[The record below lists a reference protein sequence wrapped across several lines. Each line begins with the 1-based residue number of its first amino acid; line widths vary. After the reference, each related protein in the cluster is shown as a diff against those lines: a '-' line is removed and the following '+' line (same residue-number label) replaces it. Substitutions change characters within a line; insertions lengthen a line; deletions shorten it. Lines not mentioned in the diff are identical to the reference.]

1 MSADEIANKLW
12 NLCNVLRDDGVTYH
26 QYLNELT
33 YILFLKLT
41 EVKDFEEHIP
51 EEYRWRGFVEEHD
64 NNEAFE
70 RYKKFLVTISNETTS
85 PSIKEIYNNASTSL
99 RKPVNFNTL
108 VQSIEKLDWYEEN
121 DRDVMGDIYESL
133 LEKNAGEKKSGAGQY
148 FTPRP
153 LINIMTQ
160 LLAPKLGERWN
171 DPAAGTFGFM
181 IAADEYLRS
190 KYENYYALSDKDR
203 KFQKEQAFSGVE
215 LVGDAHRLALMNAR
229 LHGMESEI
237 ILGDTLTEMG
247 KNLNGYD
254 GVLANPP
261 FGTKKGGEKP
271 TRDDFT
277 FPTSNK
283 QLNFLQHIYR
293 SLKKDGKA
301 RAAVVL
307 PDNVLFED
315 GDGQKIRRDLMD
327 KCNLHTILR
336 LPTGIFYAAG
346 VKTNVLF
353 FTRGKTEKNNTKGIW
368 FYDMR
373 TNVPNYGKR
382 TPFTQSAFADFV
394 TAYTG
399 GKTIADLEKNY
410 DGSIS
415 NRPQV
420 CHTEPVE
427 VLSKEDGNASKD
439 ERWNYITREVI
450 ASKNDSLDLGLIADD
465 SVSKAE
471 DLGEP
476 VEIATEALNELNA
489 IQKQLKAMIK
499 ELG

>member
-1 MSADEIANKLW
+1 MSAQEIANKLW

-26 QYLNELT
+26 EYLNELT
-33 YILFLKLT
+33 YILFLKLS
-41 EVKDFEEHIP
+41 EVKGFDDKIP
-51 EEYRWRGFVEEHD
+51 TEYKWQYFVNEHD
-64 NNEAFE
+64 NNEAFA
-70 RYKKFLVTISNETTS
+70 RYREFLATVSDKTQSQ
-85 PSIKEIYNNASTSL
+85 SIKEIYSNASTSL
-99 RKPVNFNTL
+99 RKPVNFRSL
-108 VQSIEKLDWYEEN
+108 VTAIDKLDWYEED

-153 LINIMTQ
+153 LINIMVD
-160 LLAPKLGERWN
+160 LMVPKLGERWT

-181 IAADEYLRS
+181 ISADHYLRRKTDS
-190 KYENYYALSDKDR
+190 YFHLSEKDR
-203 KFQKEQAFSGVE
+203 HFQTTQAFSGVE
-215 LVGDAHRLALMNAR
+215 LVPDAHRLALMNAR
-229 LHGMESEI
+229 LHGMESTI
-237 ILGDTLTEMG
+237 YLADTLTEFG
-247 KNLNGYD
+247 KGLKDFD

-261 FGTKKGGEKP
+261 FGTKQGGERP

-346 VKTNVLF
+346 IKTNVLF
-353 FTRGKTEKNNTKGIW
+353 FTREKTESNNTQNVW

-373 TNVPNYGKR
+373 TNAPSYGKR
-382 TPFTQSAFADFV
+382 TPFNEKAFEDFV
-394 TAYTG
+394 FAYTG
-399 GKTIADLEKNY
+399 GISFDKVEKEYDGLVSDAKRKNIKDQRWHSISRSEIEKKNY
-410 DGSIS
+410 
-415 NRPQV
+415 
-420 CHTEPVE
+420 
-427 VLSKEDGNASKD
+427 
-439 ERWNYITREVI
+439 
-450 ASKNDSLDLGLIADD
+450 SLDLGLIADNTLTNSD
-465 SVSKAE
+465 

-476 VEIATEALNELNA
+476 IDIAKEALLELQS
-489 IQKQLKAMIK
+489 ITEQLNAMIK
-499 ELG
+499 ELK

>member
-33 YILFLKLT
+33 YILFLKLS

-327 KCNLHTILR
+327 KCDLHTILR

-394 TAYTG
+394 KAYTG
-399 GKTIADLEKNY
+399 GKTLEDLEKNY
-410 DGSIS
+410 DGSIA
-415 NRPQV
+415 NRPQDG
-420 CHTEPVE
+420 HTEPVE
-427 VLSKEDGNASKD
+427 VLTEGDDKASKD
-439 ERWNYITREVI
+439 ERWNYITRETI

-476 VEIATEALNELNA
+476 IEIATEVLNELNA

>member
-1 MSADEIANKLW
+1 MSAEEIANKLW

-33 YILFLKLT
+33 YILFLKLSD
-41 EVKDFEEHIP
+41 VKGFSEHIP
-51 EEYRWRGFVEEHD
+51 EEYRWKKFVDEHD
-64 NNEAFE
+64 NAEAFAKYRE
-70 RYKKFLVTISNETTS
+70 FLVTVSSKTTS
-85 PSIKEIYNNASTSL
+85 DSIKEIYTDAATSL
-99 RKPVNFNTL
+99 RKPVNFRTL
-108 VQSIEKLDWYEEN
+108 VTAIDKLDWYEEN

-153 LINIMTQ
+153 LINIMID
-160 LLAPKLGERWN
+160 LMVPKVGERWN

-181 IAADEYLRS
+181 ISADHYLKNKTNDYFKLTES
-190 KYENYYALSDKDR
+190 ER
-203 KFQKEQAFSGVE
+203 KFQEEEAFSGVE

-229 LHGMESEI
+229 LHGMESRI
-237 ILGDTLTEMG
+237 YRNDTLTEFG
-247 KNLNGYD
+247 KTLKNFD

-261 FGTKKGGEKP
+261 FGTKQGGERP

-353 FTRGKTEKNNTKGIW
+353 FTREKTETNNTKNVW

-373 TNVPNYGKR
+373 TNAPNYGKR
-382 TPFTQSAFADFV
+382 TPFTEKAFENFV
-394 TAYTG
+394 LAYTG
-399 GKTIADLEKNY
+399 GIPFDKVEKDYDGLISDEKRKTI
-410 DGSIS
+410 
-415 NRPQV
+415 
-420 CHTEPVE
+420 
-427 VLSKEDGNASKD
+427 KD
-439 ERWNYITREVI
+439 ERWQSISRAEIEKKNY
-450 ASKNDSLDLGLIADD
+450 SLDLGLIADSSLTNSD
-465 SVSKAE
+465 DLAE
-471 DLGEP
+471 PID
-476 VEIATEALNELNA
+476 IAKEALLELQS
-489 IQKQLKAMIK
+489 ITEQLNAMIK
-499 ELG
+499 ELN

>member
-1 MSADEIANKLW
+1 MSAEEIANKLW

-33 YILFLKLT
+33 YILFLKLS
-41 EVKDFEEHIP
+41 EVKDFSEHIP
-51 EEYRWRGFVEEHD
+51 EEYRWQKFVTETD
-64 NNEAFE
+64 NAAAFANYRE
-70 RYKKFLVTISNETTS
+70 FLATVSNKTTS
-85 PSIKEIYNNASTSL
+85 ESIKEIYADASTSL
-99 RKPVNFNTL
+99 RKPVNFRTL
-108 VQSIEKLDWYEEN
+108 VAAIDKLDWYEED

-153 LINIMTQ
+153 LINIMVD
-160 LLAPKLGERWN
+160 LMAPKLGERWN

-181 IAADEYLRS
+181 ISADYYLRS
-190 KYENYYALSDKDR
+190 KYDNYFYLNEKDR
-203 KFQKEQAFSGVE
+203 KFQIEEAFSGVE

-229 LHGMESEI
+229 LHGMESRI
-237 ILGDTLTEMG
+237 YLGDTLTEFG
-247 KNLNGYD
+247 KSLKGYD

-261 FGTKKGGEKP
+261 FGTKQGGERP

-315 GDGQKIRRDLMD
+315 GDGRNIRKDLLD

-353 FTRGKTEKNNTKGIW
+353 FTRGKTETNNTKQVW

-373 TNVPNYGKR
+373 TNAPSYGKR
-382 TPFTQSAFADFV
+382 TPFEEKAFEGFV
-394 TAYTG
+394 HAYTG
-399 GKTIADLEKNY
+399 GIALKEVEKQYDGGIDDTKRAAIQDARWQAITLEEIAKKNY
-410 DGSIS
+410 
-415 NRPQV
+415 
-420 CHTEPVE
+420 
-427 VLSKEDGNASKD
+427 
-439 ERWNYITREVI
+439 
-450 ASKNDSLDLGLIADD
+450 SLDLGLIAD
-465 SVSKAE
+465 STLSNSE

-476 VEIATEALNELNA
+476 IDIAKQALEELKSITEQLN
-489 IQKQLKAMIK
+489 AMIK
-499 ELG
+499 ELS

>member
-1 MSADEIANKLW
+1 MSAEEIANKLW

-33 YILFLKLT
+33 YILFLKLSD
-41 EVKDFEEHIP
+41 VKGFSEHIP
-51 EEYRWRGFVEEHD
+51 EEYRWKKFVDEHD
-64 NNEAFE
+64 NAEAFAKYRE
-70 RYKKFLVTISNETTS
+70 FLVTVSTKTTS
-85 PSIKEIYNNASTSL
+85 DSIKEIYTDAATSL
-99 RKPVNFNTL
+99 RKPVNFRTL
-108 VQSIEKLDWYEEN
+108 VTAIDKLDWYEED

-153 LINIMTQ
+153 LINIMID
-160 LLAPKLGERWN
+160 LMVPKVGERWN

-181 IAADEYLRS
+181 ISADHYL
-190 KYENYYALSDKDR
+190 KNKTNNYFKLTEAER
-203 KFQKEQAFSGVE
+203 KFQEEEAFSGVE

-229 LHGMESEI
+229 LHGMESRI
-237 ILGDTLTEMG
+237 YRNDTLTEFG
-247 KNLNGYD
+247 KTLNGFD

-261 FGTKKGGEKP
+261 FGTKQGGERP

-353 FTRGKTEKNNTKGIW
+353 FTREKTETNNTQNVW

-373 TNVPNYGKR
+373 TNAPSYGKR
-382 TPFTQSAFADFV
+382 TPFTEKAFENFV
-394 TAYTG
+394 LAYTG
-399 GKTIADLEKNY
+399 GIPFDKVENDYDGLVADAKRKTI
-410 DGSIS
+410 
-415 NRPQV
+415 
-420 CHTEPVE
+420 
-427 VLSKEDGNASKD
+427 KD
-439 ERWNYITREVI
+439 ERWSCISRAEIEKKNY
-450 ASKNDSLDLGLIADD
+450 SLDLGLIADSSLTNSD
-465 SVSKAE
+465 

-476 VEIATEALNELNA
+476 IDIAKEALLELET
-489 IQKQLKAMIK
+489 ITQQLNAMIK
-499 ELG
+499 ELN

>member
-1 MSADEIANKLW
+1 MSAEEIANKLW

-33 YILFLKLT
+33 YILFLKLSD
-41 EVKDFEEHIP
+41 VKGFSEHIP
-51 EEYRWRGFVEEHD
+51 EEYRWQKFVQEHD
-64 NNEAFE
+64 NAEAFAK
-70 RYKKFLVTISNETTS
+70 YKEFLVTVSTKTTS
-85 PSIKEIYNNASTSL
+85 DSIKEIYTDAATSL
-99 RKPVNFNTL
+99 RKPVNFRTL
-108 VQSIEKLDWYEEN
+108 VTAIDKLDWYEED

-153 LINIMTQ
+153 LINIMVD
-160 LLAPKLGERWN
+160 LMAPKVGERWN

-181 IAADEYLRS
+181 ISADFYL
-190 KYENYYALSDKDR
+190 KNKTNDYFKLTEKER
-203 KFQKEQAFSGVE
+203 KFQEEEAFSGVE

-229 LHGMESEI
+229 LHGMESRI
-237 ILGDTLTEMG
+237 YRNDTLTEFG
-247 KNLNGYD
+247 KSLNNFD

-261 FGTKKGGEKP
+261 FGTKQGGERP

-277 FPTSNK
+277 FPTANK

-353 FTRGKTEKNNTKGIW
+353 FKRGVKEKGNTKSVWI
-368 FYDMR
+368 YDMR
-373 TNVPNYGKR
+373 TNAPSYGKR
-382 TPFTQSAFADFV
+382 TAFTENAFKDFV
-394 TAYTG
+394 LAYTG
-399 GKTIADLEKNY
+399 GISFDKVENDYDGLVSDEKRKTI
-410 DGSIS
+410 
-415 NRPQV
+415 
-420 CHTEPVE
+420 
-427 VLSKEDGNASKD
+427 KD
-439 ERWNYITREVI
+439 ERWKCFSREEI
-450 ASKNDSLDLGLIADD
+450 AKKNDSLDLGLIVDSTLTNSDD
-465 SVSKAE
+465 L
-471 DLGEP
+471 DEP
-476 VEIATEALNELNA
+476 IDIAKQALIELQSITEQLN
-489 IQKQLKAMIK
+489 AMIK
-499 ELG
+499 ELK